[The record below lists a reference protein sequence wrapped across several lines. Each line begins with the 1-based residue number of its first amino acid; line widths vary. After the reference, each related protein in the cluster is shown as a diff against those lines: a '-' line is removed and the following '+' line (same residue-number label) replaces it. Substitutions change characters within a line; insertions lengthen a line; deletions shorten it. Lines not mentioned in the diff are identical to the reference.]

1 VTSGRFSHSLKR
13 VTVDQEDS
21 PFTNSLR
28 STQKNGP
35 KLPLGESALFSVST
49 LLFFNKPYGILS
61 QFTPEGKWR
70 ALDEFIPVKDVYV
83 AGRLDADSE
92 GLLILTDDGRLQA
105 RIADPKHKLEKTYW
119 AQVEGIPDE
128 AALDR
133 LRAGIALSDFTAR
146 PAKVR
151 KIDEPPDLWPRDP
164 PIRFRAAIPTSWL
177 EIRIT
182 EGKNRQVRRMTAAIG
197 YPTLRL
203 IRSAIGAATLAGLA
217 VGTWRQIEGDYKDLQ
232 GSFNE

>member
-1 VTSGRFSHSLKR
+1 MSSIV
-13 VTVDQEDS
+13 
-21 PFTNSLR
+21 
-28 STQKNGP
+28 
-35 KLPLGESALFSVST
+35 
-49 LLFFNKPYGILS
+49 FFNKPYGVLS

-92 GLLILTDDGRLQA
+92 GLLLLTDDGKLQA
-105 RIADPKHKLEKTYW
+105 KIADPRHKLVKTYW
-119 AQVEGIPDE
+119 AQVEGVPDE

-133 LRAGIALSDFTAR
+133 LRAGIKLSDFTAQ

-151 KIDEPPDLWPRDP
+151 LIDAPADLWERDP
-164 PIRFRAAIPTSWL
+164 PIRFRAAIPTAWL
-177 EIRIT
+177 EIRIA

-203 IRSAIGAATLAGLA
+203 IRAAIGAATLDGLA
-217 VGTWRQIEGDYKDLQ
+217 LGQWRQINGSYQDLQ
-232 GSFNE
+232 GKINE